1 MFLKSIEVQGFK
13 SFANKMVFEFH
24 KGITGIVG
32 PNGSGKSN
40 VADAVRWV
48 LGEQSAKQLR
58 GSKMEDVIFSGTES
72 RKPLGFAYVAITLD
86 NSDHQLAVEYDT
98 VTVSRRVYRS
108 GESEYKINGHN
119 CRLKDVQELFFDT
132 GIGKEGYSII
142 GQGQIDKI
150 LSGKPEERRELFDE
164 AAGIV
169 KYKRRKA
176 LTEKNLAEEQQNLS
190 RVRDILYELEK
201 QVGPLEKQSETARIY
216 LKHRDT
222 LKQYDANMYLL
233 SFYQLKKDS
242 AAIDEKMDIVSTQL
256 KDSQE
261 NFEKI
266 KSAYAQMEALMEQYD
281 QKISQDQEVCNQQ
294 ALEKQRLEGGKNV
307 LVSKTDGISSK
318 EEQFDALILETEAG
332 IEEKKKLSEESEKE
346 LKALEEEL
354 QELELHKNSSE
365 EALNSMSGTMT
376 SLRDQIDS
384 QNSDIIEF
392 LNEAANIKGRMQRY
406 ETMQEQTQIRQSE
419 LNQKLI
425 ALQSEE
431 SSEGELV
438 EAFKKEAQG
447 IELELERLQAEQ
459 SACKKRAAK
468 ISDDLMKC
476 REAFNAAEKSFHEES
491 ARYQTLKNITERY
504 DGYGVSIRKIME
516 RKSDYKG
523 IIGVVADIIHVS
535 KEYEIAI
542 ETALG
547 GSISNIVT
555 DNEQTAKSMIQF
567 LKKNRF
573 GRATFLPL
581 TSIRGRRAENAD
593 RICGE
598 EGVIGLASDLI
609 RVDSRFGHLADYL
622 LGQVFIVDHI
632 DHALA
637 LAKKYRYS
645 LRIVT
650 LEGESLNPGGSLSG
664 GAYKNTGNLL
674 GRHREMEELQKHVET
689 LRKEGASLKQQINQ
703 LQSDKDSNKAAME
716 KNTAEESRLTL
727 HQNTVR
733 LRLKQ
738 VDESRGEHAKSIQDI
753 NRETAQIKTQQEQI
767 RQFRQQLTVQ
777 MDELEAKKKNAE
789 ELVTSLTAKL
799 EEISEQEKDFN
810 SQTADM
816 RIHYANQVQKK
827 SFIRKS
833 MDQNRS
839 EIRHLQEKLADYRA
853 QKAVFGSEKDAI
865 RRQIDETE
873 AQIAALTEEMTKSQ
887 AVLRQKTDERSKYAA
902 EHKTFFAKR
911 EELSETISQL
921 DKEQFRL
928 GSQKEKLEESRSQLS
943 SYMWEEYGLT
953 YQTAREL
960 SDDALQALPLAKL
973 KKMTA
978 DVKGQIKALG
988 NVNVNA
994 IEEYKA
1000 VAERYETMKTQHD
1013 DMVEAEEK
1021 LAGIIEDLN
1030 SSMQKQFKEK
1040 FMQIQKEFDRIFK
1053 LLFGGGKGTLELADP
1068 ENLLETGVII
1078 TAQPPG
1084 KKLQNMMQLSG
1095 GEKALT
1101 AIALLFAIQSLK
1113 PSPFCLLDEIEAAL
1127 DDANVK
1133 RFAEYLHNLTKDTQF
1148 IVITHR
1154 RGTMNTADILYGIT
1168 MQEKGISTLVSVNLI
1183 EDSDKIG
1190 KYKGGALWQKERKAF
1205 LADW

>member
-256 KDSQE
+256 KDSRE

-266 KSAYAQMEALMEQYD
+266 KSAYAQIEALMEQYD
-281 QKISQDQEVCNQQ
+281 QKISQDQEICNQQ

-318 EEQFDALILETEAG
+318 EEQFDALILETETG
-332 IEEKKKLSEESEKE
+332 IEAKKKISEESEKE

-354 QELELHKNSSE
+354 QELEQHKNSSE

-459 SACKKRAAK
+459 SACQKRAAR

-581 TSIRGRRAENAD
+581 TSIRGRRADNAD

-609 RVDSRFGHLADYL
+609 RVDSQFGHLADYL
-622 LGQVFIVDHI
+622 LGRVFIVDHI

-738 VDESRGEHAKSIQDI
+738 VDESRGEHAKSIKDI

-767 RQFRQQLTVQ
+767 RQFRQQLTAQ

-789 ELVTSLTAKL
+789 ELVKSLTAKL

-865 RRQIDETE
+865 RRQINETE
-873 AQIAALTEEMTKSQ
+873 AQIAALAEEMTKSQ

-1040 FMQIQKEFDRIFK
+1040 FIQIQKEFDRIFK

-1168 MQEKGISTLVSVNLI
+1168 MQEKGVSTLVSVNLI
-1183 EDSDKIG
+1183 ENELG
-1190 KYKGGALWQKERKAF
+1190 K
-1205 LADW
+1205 